1 MAIVK
6 LLGPMWKFL
15 EVILTRLLRRFG
27 ADSRG
32 NTALMFACCLPVLLA
47 TCGLAIDLGTM
58 TMKRATLQ
66 SAADEAAMAGA
77 KQLALA
83 SATDTVISAAVTG
96 FLQNQLTGDDAGATN
111 IATIDHTAGTVKVQV
126 TEDWTPFFAHFL
138 SATVTPIITS
148 ATAALQGENRLCILS
163 LNPIE
168 SQAFRMMNSAQVHAA
183 GCGVF
188 SNSTDAQGM
197 ALQQSSSITAAVIC
211 SAGGVAANRAQ
222 TSVIPQT
229 DCAPL
234 ADPLASRAAPS
245 FAGCTQTNLVINAG
259 IVSLAPGVYC
269 GGLKVTGSA
278 TVTFN
283 PGTYVI
289 KDGPL
294 NITSTAT
301 ATGTNVGFYLTG
313 TNALINFTSSATV
326 NLSGAESG
334 PMAGLLFFADRA
346 EPDGSTH
353 VINATNVQNLT
364 GTIYLPTGDLRVDP
378 NATVANNSAYTAI
391 IAKRIRVIQGS
402 NLVMNTNYGATN
414 VPVPDGVRTSG
425 TVILTN

>member
-1 MAIVK
+1 
-6 LLGPMWKFL
+6 MWKFIDVL
-15 EVILTRLLRRFG
+15 LTRALRQIG

-32 NTALMFACCLPVLLA
+32 NTALMFACGLPVMLA

-83 SATDTVISAAVTG
+83 SATDTTISAAVTG

-126 TEDWTPFFAHFL
+126 SEDWTPFFAHFL
-138 SATVTPIITS
+138 SANVTPIVTN
-148 ATAALQGENRLCILS
+148 ATAMLQGESRLCILG
-163 LNPIE
+163 LNPTE
-168 SQAFRMMNSAQVHAA
+168 TQAFRMMNSAHVQAS
-183 GCGVF
+183 GCGIF
-188 SNSTDAQGM
+188 SNSTDARGM
-197 ALQQSSSITAAVIC
+197 VLQNSSSITAAVIC
-211 SAGGVAANRAQ
+211 SAGGIGGNRSQ
-222 TSVIPQT
+222 TNVTPQT
-229 DCAPL
+229 DCNPL
-234 ADPLASRAAPS
+234 ADPLAARAAPS

-259 IVSLAPGVYC
+259 TTSLTPGVYC
-269 GGLKVTGSA
+269 GGLKISGSA

-289 KDGPL
+289 KDGQFT
-294 NITSTAT
+294 ITSNAI

-313 TNALINFTSSATV
+313 AAAQINFVGNATV
-326 NLSGAESG
+326 NFSGAEAG
-334 PMAGLLFFADRA
+334 AMAGLLFFADRTQ
-346 EPDGSTH
+346 PDGSSH

-378 NATVANNSAYTAI
+378 NAAVANTSAYTAI
-391 IAKRIRVIQGS
+391 IVNRMRVQQGS

-414 VPVPDGVRTSG
+414 VPVPEGVRTSS
-425 TVILTN
+425 TVVLTN